1 MENVRSDS
9 VEHSG
14 STVRGMSKGN
24 AGFDSSN
31 GITFRAISIS
41 IIILVLF
48 AQIIER
54 AEYFHLMPNVG
65 TAVMPSPAAMAV
77 LFVLMALNR
86 LSKFLNKKTRF
97 SNSELVVIYS
107 MVSLGG
113 WMLSAGFVGNSLP
126 NRVVSLRTLA
136 MQQPDQ
142 PFGDILAALSPLVAI
157 SDQGAVMNFWIGN
170 SEVPWA
176 LWIPPIL
183 TLTFFNGILLW
194 CMLCVTVLI
203 RRHWQDYERL
213 TYPLT
218 VPVLHLLSSEDISES
233 GASSVAI
240 TRNKLFYLGALIPVS
255 LGILGVLNRYIPA
268 IPSLVLAIDIGDY
281 FTTPPFTAFNTYPS
295 FRFAVDWLAIGVAY
309 LIPLDVSF
317 SFWFF
322 TVLHQFQQVFMTAI
336 GYPLK
341 GMLGEACLRE
351 QSLGAGIGLF
361 IMYIWVMRHH
371 LKEVMAKV
379 FNTSS
384 GKILDDSNEPLS
396 YKTAFWG
403 LITGLLL
410 VLVFGKVLFKVPVLW
425 TLLLVSVTIAVYV
438 SATRARVEA
447 GAFHNANQAGQF
459 LHDLPTYVG
468 SERIGVATYASMQ
481 AYYGIFNLYGFF
493 GAGMPIAL
501 ETYKMADAVGM
512 RKRGIVPVL
521 LLAFAVA
528 GVVGM
533 VTVLPIIY
541 EKGMATTPDSFRV
554 MMGEA
559 AVRATHNVPSEPLT
573 VWIIAISAAFTGVL
587 SILRTNFLWFP
598 FNPIG
603 YLMSGMEW
611 IMGLWGSFF
620 IAWFVKFFVLRYGG
634 LSSFRRL
641 QPVALGLIIGT
652 AALSI
657 LNSIIAMVYFV
668 VA

>member
-1 MENVRSDS
+1 MGHLTVDS
-9 VEHSG
+9 ADQ
-14 STVRGMSKGN
+14 RGAVHGPSEEK
-24 AGFDSSN
+24 ASSSLGN
-31 GITFRAISIS
+31 GITFRAVSIS
-41 IIILVLF
+41 IVILIVF

-54 AEYFHLMPNVG
+54 AEYFHLIPNVG

-77 LFVLMALNR
+77 LFVLLGLNGLFKLVNKR
-86 LSKFLNKKTRF
+86 SCFSKP
-97 SNSELVVIYS
+97 ELVVIYS
-107 MVSLGG
+107 MVALGG
-113 WMLSAGFVGNSLP
+113 WLLSAGFVGNSLP
-126 NRVVSLRTLA
+126 NRIVSLRTLA
-136 MQQPDQ
+136 MQQPDK
-142 PFGDILAALSPLVAI
+142 PFGDILAALSPLVAV
-157 SDQGAVMNFWIGN
+157 SDQQAVMNFWIGN
-170 SEVPWA
+170 SQVPWR
-176 LWIPPIL
+176 LWIPSIL
-183 TLTFFNGILLW
+183 TLTFFHAVLLW

-218 VPVLHLLSSEDISES
+218 VPVLYLLDATEVS
-233 GASSVAI
+233 GNETDTPSVF
-240 TRNKLFYLGALIPVS
+240 RNKLFYIGALVPM
-255 LGILGVLNRYIPA
+255 LFGIFSVLNRYIPS
-268 IPSLVLAIDIGDY
+268 IPSLVLAVEIGDY
-281 FTTPPFTAFNTYPS
+281 FNTPPFSAFNTYPS

-361 IMYIWVMRHH
+361 IMYMWAMRHH
-371 LKEVMAKV
+371 LKEVLAKV

-384 GKILDDSNEPLS
+384 ANTLDDSNEPLS

-403 LITGLLL
+403 LVIGLLL
-410 VLVFGKVLFKVPVLW
+410 VLLLGRVLFKVPVLW
-425 TLLLVSVTIAVYV
+425 TLLVVAVTISVYL

-468 SERIGVATYASMQ
+468 SERIGVSTYAYMQ
-481 AYYGIFNLYGFF
+481 AYYGIFTLYGFF
-493 GAGMPIAL
+493 GAGLPIAL

-512 RKRGIVPVL
+512 RKRGIVPILIFSFV
-521 LLAFAVA
+521 VA
-528 GVVGM
+528 GIVGM
-533 VTVLPIIY
+533 VTILPVAY
-541 EKGMATTPDSFRV
+541 ERGMATTPDTFRV

-559 AVRATHNVPSEPLT
+559 AVRATHNVPAEPIT
-573 VWIIAISAAFTGVL
+573 VWVIAISAVFAGVL
-587 SILRTNFLWFP
+587 SVLRTNFIWFP

-620 IAWFVKFFVLRYGG
+620 IAWLVKFFILRYGG
-634 LSSFRRL
+634 LTTFRQL
-641 QPVALGLIIGT
+641 QPVALGFIIGT

-657 LNSIIAMVYFV
+657 LSTIIAMVYFV
-668 VA
+668 FG